1 MPFTKRNKRIN
12 KLKPIAANE
21 TEAVD
26 IRLDALLKLSKEN
39 PGEPL
44 RIFIRKQVKQ
54 IRKAN
59 PDDSSLV
66 VDTQQILENLTVARL
81 RKERKLEVKRH
92 VAAIEAAGPPK
103 PPGPAYEGFQWFYK
117 IKEGRVVWLMTNEG

>member
-26 IRLDALLKLSKEN
+26 IRLDALLKLSREN

-66 VDTQQILENLTVARL
+66 VDSQQILENLTLARL
-81 RKERKLEVKRH
+81 RKERKLEVKRQI
-92 VAAIEAAGPPK
+92 AAIEA
-103 PPGPAYEGFQWFYK
+103 
-117 IKEGRVVWLMTNEG
+117 

>member
-26 IRLDALLKLSKEN
+26 IRLDALLKLSREN

-66 VDTQQILENLTVARL
+66 VDSQQILENLTLARL
-81 RKERKLEVKRH
+81 RKERKLEVKRQI
-92 VAAIEAAGPPK
+92 AAIEAGQPK
-103 PPGPAYEGFQWFYK
+103 PPGPAYEGFRWFYK
-117 IKEGRVVWLMTNEG
+117 ISKEGRVIWQMTNE